1 MRLCQYTDS
10 SSAILDEELSLDC
23 RWLVL
28 IYHSARETSG
38 RFTQLISWY
47 ASDNTKAV
55 YIGQEDANRNLTH
68 GFGHRGLGHRLSSLM
83 LMGLWGGWN
92 SLAEADTALTF
103 LFLQDHVGQRFRM
116 LLPQLRH

>member
-1 MRLCQYTDS
+1 
-10 SSAILDEELSLDC
+10 
-23 RWLVL
+23 
-28 IYHSARETSG
+28 
-38 RFTQLISWY
+38 LISWD

-55 YIGQEDANRNLTH
+55 YIGQEDANRNLTL
-68 GFGHRGLGHRLSSLM
+68 GLGHRLWASALSSLM

-116 LLPQLRH
+116 MLPQLRH